1 MIQLTILFKFYL
13 EQLKSAYRSYINKK
27 LLAQGYTLY
36 NTRGRNTIKLNSSGD
51 QVNSSGRIKP
61 CRMHD
66 INWVIYDASKHNIR
80 KTWPRK

>member
-36 NTRGRNTIKLNSSGD
+36 NTRGRNTIKLNSLKE
-51 QVNSSGRIKP
+51 QVNSSGRVKP

-66 INWVIYDASKHNIR
+66 INWVVYDASRHKVR
-80 KTWPRK
+80 KAWRNK